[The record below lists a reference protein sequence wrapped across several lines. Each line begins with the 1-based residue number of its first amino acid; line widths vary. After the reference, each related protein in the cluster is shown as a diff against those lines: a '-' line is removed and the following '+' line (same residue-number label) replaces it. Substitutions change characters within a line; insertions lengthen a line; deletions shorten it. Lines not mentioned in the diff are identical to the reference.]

1 MQEEVVEKKIEKKEE
16 EIKTIDIT
24 TVNRVRGLD

>member
-1 MQEEVVEKKIEKKEE
+1 MQETVVEKKLEEKEKEV
-16 EIKTIDIT
+16 KTVDIT

>member
-1 MQEEVVEKKIEKKEE
+1 MQEAVVEKKIEEKEKE
-16 EIKTIDIT
+16 VKTVDIT

>member
-1 MQEEVVEKKIEKKEE
+1 MQEAVVEKKIEKKEE

>member
-1 MQEEVVEKKIEKKEE
+1 MQEAVVEKKLEEKEKEV
-16 EIKTIDIT
+16 KTVDIT

>member
-1 MQEEVVEKKIEKKEE
+1 MQEAVVEKKIEKKEE
-16 EIKTIDIT
+16 DVKTIDIT